1 MITRLQGI
9 VLRNKAYGESDQL
22 LFVFTRERGK
32 VSMIVRGSKKPR
44 SRFGA
49 VTEPFTVA
57 DFVCYQH
64 SPTSM
69 PSLSQADIIHHNQAI
84 RADLLLTAYGAYWLE
99 LVDRI
104 IVEKEPSPNLYNQL
118 GILLSQ
124 LNDGKDPEI
133 LTRLL
138 ELAIL
143 TEAGYKPVFSQCASC
158 GAAWNSRKVGA
169 FSLTQGGIVCTDC
182 MTLKDISLTPA
193 TAYYLRILN
202 DLSADQLGEVNIK
215 WETKRDMETILQYY
229 LDAQLDIK
237 YRSRTILHQLR
248 STWDEKGP
256 QN

>member
-104 IVEKEPSPNLYNQL
+104 IVEKEPSLALYNQL
-118 GILLSQ
+118 GLLLSQ
-124 LNDGKDPEI
+124 LNEGKDPEI
-133 LTRLL
+133 LTRIL
-138 ELAIL
+138 ELSIL
-143 TEAGYKPVFSQCASC
+143 TAAGYKPVFSECADC
-158 GAAWNSRKVGA
+158 GTIWQNGDVTA
-169 FSLTQGGIVCTDC
+169 FSLTQGGMVCTQC
-182 MTLKDISLTPA
+182 MTPRDISITPA

-202 DLSADQLGEVNIK
+202 DLSADQLGDVNIK

-229 LDAQLDIK
+229 LDGQLDIK
-237 YRSRTILHQLR
+237 TKSRAILQQLR
-248 STWDEKGP
+248 SAWD
-256 QN
+256 

>member
-1 MITRLQGI
+1 MIIKLQGI
-9 VLRNKAYGESDQL
+9 VLRNQSYGESDHL
-22 LFVFTRERGK
+22 LFIFSRERGK

-49 VTEPFTVA
+49 VTEPFTIA

-69 PSLSQADIIHHNQAI
+69 PSLSQADIIHHHQTI
-84 RADLLLTAYGAYWLE
+84 RSDLLLTAYGAYWLE

-104 IVEKEPSPNLYNQL
+104 IVEKEPSLTLYNQL
-118 GILLSQ
+118 GMLLSQ

-143 TEAGYKPVFSQCASC
+143 TAAGYKPVFSGCANC
-158 GAAWNSRKVGA
+158 GTPWQNGEAAA
-169 FSLTQGGIVCTDC
+169 FSLAQGGMVCTKC
-182 MTLKDISLTPA
+182 MTPRDISITPA

-202 DLSADQLGEVNIK
+202 DISADQLGNVNIK
-215 WETKRDMETILQYY
+215 WETKRDLETILQYY

-237 YRSRTILHQLR
+237 TKSRAILQQLR
-248 STWDEKGP
+248 STW
-256 QN
+256 N